1 MARATTATEHLS
13 IYAPEDED
21 TDDLDDLFGSDSDEE
36 EIEDPSL
43 ESGDDKAL
51 FEYDEM
57 APNLVPVFAAHEQG
71 RDANKEIARVVY
83 DDFTEAWD
91 SGEEYRSQ
99 MAKDWKLYAGEL
111 PPKSFPFN
119 KSANAH
125 VPIMMENLTRLVS
138 RVESEIFGDWSRFYG
153 VVAVS
158 SEDEAQA
165 EVLTTHG
172 NWQLREQVTDFGRQM
187 SRALNSFFI
196 FGDVFIHSFFDRRR
210 QQNVH
215 ETLTPDDVAIPFVHV
230 TTETDCS
237 DLPYLVKIL
246 NYFRHEVEA
255 MRDEW
260 HNVDK
265 LLGTDPPAWGDEPE
279 AQFRDS
285 AAETAKII
293 VPDSNARSTYKIL
306 HYEGWLDLP
315 SQDRQRFVQ
324 VIMDYTS
331 QTLLR
336 VTIHE
341 EDDWQDRIRFQ
352 REQQEISAYRA
363 AIKEYPLLMSQ
374 WETQQATQR
383 QDAVDTPTGESAMQ
397 SAMQRAIVLEPPR
410 KPMAPA
416 WAETDELGNVT
427 DTALPSPPKRV
438 PIHMF
443 SHGVCIENMGGAYGL
458 SFGRQQADFNRT
470 VDVLTGQYIDAAT
483 MANCWTLLT
492 TDAVDFRSPFSFTP
506 GKVNKVR
513 GITGQD
519 LRTNIME
526 LKPQPAN
533 NQHMEMVREI
543 IGWAQS
549 SIQAPAVL
557 SGEAGKSG
565 ETFRGL
571 ATRIEQATKAIS
583 VPARRFAMGPLRN
596 VLVNNGRLNAV
607 FLPETQI
614 IQVLDMSNRRMQ
626 KVRIDRRMYAR
637 DYKVEIRAD
646 LRFTSEGQR
655 VQERME
661 LIQLPA
667 VVPQL
672 QANAAWAY
680 GALTK
685 YLEARNDTEMINLLG
700 PAPDKPTEP
709 FGTMPPPP
717 PGQEGAPG
725 GGGPPPPA
733 GVPGPG
739 GPPPGEPVRDP
750 ESA

>member
-1 MARATTATEHLS
+1 MARATNALDTLS
-13 IYAPEDED
+13 IYGDDEED
-21 TDDLDDLFGSDSDEE
+21 TDDLESLFGGDEDEDEE
-36 EIEDPSL
+36 SGGY
-43 ESGDDKAL
+43 GDDDDDGP
-51 FEYDEM
+51 FHYDEM
-57 APNLVPVFAAHEQG
+57 APNLVPVFAAHPKG
-71 RDANKEIARVVY
+71 RVANKNLARTVY

-99 MAKDWKLYAGEL
+99 MAKDWKLFAGEL

-125 VPIMMENLTRLVS
+125 VPTMMENLTRLTS

-158 SEDEAQA
+158 SEDETTAD
-165 EVLTTHG
+165 VLTTHG
-172 NWQLREQVTDFGRQM
+172 NWQLREEVTDFQRQM
-187 SRALNSFFI
+187 SRSLMSFFI
-196 FGDVFIHSFFDRRR
+196 FGDSWVHSFYDTRRHR
-210 QQNVH
+210 NMH
-215 ETLTPDDVAIPFVHV
+215 EALTPDDVAIPYVHV
-230 TTETDCS
+230 STETDGS

-265 LLGTDPPAWGDEPE
+265 LLGDEPPAFGDEPE

-293 VPDSNARSTYKIL
+293 VPDSSARSTYKIL

-315 SQDRQRFVQ
+315 GQDRQRFCQ
-324 VIMDYTS
+324 VIMDHTT

-336 VTIHE
+336 ITIHE
-341 EDDWQDRIRFQ
+341 EDDWQDRVRYQ
-352 REQQEISAYRA
+352 REVRELATYRKA
-363 AIKEYPLLMSQ
+363 VKEYPLLMSQ
-374 WETQQATQR
+374 WEAQQGTLR
-383 QDAVDTPTGESAMQ
+383 QDAADTEQGESVMQ
-397 SAMQRAIVLEPPR
+397 AAMQRAIVLEPPHM
-410 KPMAPA
+410 PMAPA
-416 WAETDELGNVT
+416 WAETDELGNVSE
-427 DTALPSPPKRV
+427 TAMPSPARRV

-443 SHGVCIENMGGAYGL
+443 SHGVCIENMAGSYGL
-458 SFGRQQADFNRT
+458 SIGRQQADFNRA
-470 VDVLTGQYIDAAT
+470 VDVLTGQYIDSAT

-492 TDAVDFRSPFSFTP
+492 TDAVEFRSPFSFTP

-549 SIQAPAVL
+549 SVQAPAVL

-583 VPARRFAMGPLRN
+583 VPARRFATGPLRN

-607 FLPETQI
+607 FLPETQM
-614 IQVLDMSNRRMQ
+614 IQVLDMTSRRMQ
-626 KVRIDRRMYAR
+626 LVRIDRRMYAR

-672 QANAAWAY
+672 QANASWAY
-680 GALTK
+680 GALVK
-685 YLEARNDTEMINLLG
+685 YLEARNDTEMVPLLG
-700 PAPDKPTEP
+700 EPPPPPAQP
-709 FGTMPPPP
+709 FGTMPPAAPGAPGAPGAGPEPP
-717 PGQEGAPG
+717 PGT
-725 GGGPPPPA
+725 
-733 GVPGPG
+733 PGPG
-739 GPPPGEPVRDP
+739 GEPPGEPVR
-750 ESA
+750 ETAAAK